1 MRGWYIKITNHSIH
15 NEPDIYSPKTVLIP
29 MPSSQLTDGMSVLIK
44 HKWKIAVAVSLF
56 LVAALFINIIFP
68 LLDGIIMG
76 VVLAYVARPLK
87 NIFDRY
93 IPKLSPYLATTAIV
107 LPIFLIIGLGVIE
120 IFNTLLW
127 AIKNQDYVVGVL
139 LNSVERLGMP
149 QFARGRV
156 VDIVSNFTSYLLP
169 ILRELPVGAIA
180 KTAAIFIINIVIAVV
195 LCFYLLVDGSR
206 LVDKINDI
214 IPDEIK
220 DFSRKFM
227 KHFDGILSALFIGNI
242 YNAIAVGI
250 LSLIVFWAFGF
261 ADVLALSALM
271 LISSIVPFLAGWM
284 VIAPLVIYRY
294 FELGSESALIFLA
307 VSLLV
312 LIIPPE
318 LLIRPYIIQ
327 SRSKIHPML
336 IIIAF
341 LGGGLVGGI
350 AGFFIAPILLG
361 AIVAAYR
368 ASAELRKEDLM
379 KVDL

>member
-1 MRGWYIKITNHSIH
+1 
-15 NEPDIYSPKTVLIP
+15 

-44 HKWKIAVAVSLF
+44 HKWKIVVAVSLF

-87 NIFDRY
+87 NIFDRHV
-93 IPKLSPYLATTAIV
+93 PKLSPYLATTAIV
-107 LPIFLIIGLGVIE
+107 LPIFLITGLGVIE

-127 AIKNQDYVVGVL
+127 AINNQDYVVGVL
-139 LNSVERLGMP
+139 LSSLERLNLP

-156 VDIVSNFTSYLLP
+156 IDIISNFSSYLLP
-169 ILRELPVGAIA
+169 ILRGLPVGAIA
-180 KTAAIFIINIVIAVV
+180 KAAAIFIINILIAVV
-195 LCFYLLVDGSR
+195 LCFYLLVDGGR

-220 DFSRKFM
+220 DFSGKFM
-227 KHFDGILSALFIGNI
+227 QHFDCILSALFIGNI
-242 YNAIAVGI
+242 YSAIAVGI

-271 LISSIVPFLAGWM
+271 LIAAIVPFLAGWM

-294 FELGSESALIFLA
+294 FEQGGQSALIFLA

-318 LLIRPYIIQ
+318 ILIRPYIIQ

-368 ASAELRKEDLM
+368 ASAEIRKEDLT